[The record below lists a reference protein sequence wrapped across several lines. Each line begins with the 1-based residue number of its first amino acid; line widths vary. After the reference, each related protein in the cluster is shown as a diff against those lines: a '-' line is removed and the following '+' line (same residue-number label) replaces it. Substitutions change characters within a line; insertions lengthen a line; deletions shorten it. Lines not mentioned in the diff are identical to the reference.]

1 MSTKLFLVI
10 HLLKPR
16 DDKVLRDK
24 CRSSSRSK
32 LYGVA
37 MCRFSATTYN
47 CYITDDIITE
57 ALASTFQSISYH
69 LFAYDSCLK
78 LPCLINPYTHK
89 ATHPRYEP
97 TGAFFSRQNNERAHV
112 LRNFKSNVV
121 LANSLFTEEN
131 YSHGSWHWSLQDWT
145 TLPWNSKNILLRI
158 LILLWVFIN
167 INQRAEI

>member
-37 MCRFSATTYN
+37 MGRFSATTYN

-69 LFAYDSCLK
+69 LFAYDSCQK

-97 TGAFFSRQNNERAHV
+97 TGAFFSRQNNERAYV
-112 LRNFKSNVV
+112 PRNFKSNVV

-131 YSHGSWHWSLQDWT
+131 YLHGS
-145 TLPWNSKNILLRI
+145 
-158 LILLWVFIN
+158 
-167 INQRAEI
+167 